1 MRAEESEHQTGLS
14 NESSTP
20 RNYLVSVLCDRFET
34 EWKSG
39 TRPNMEAIIESL
51 QGNLPLAKQLAI
63 ELVSLDRCYRSQLG
77 EHPAISE
84 YLARFPFAAEA
95 IQQELGE
102 SWTADD
108 PSDRSM
114 ASTVRYGSDSGN
126 VPNLRN
132 DTSPDSK
139 KNPDLRQIGR
149 YQLTSL
155 LGRGGSGEV
164 WKGFDLQLQRH
175 VAVKLLRTDLLFSPR
190 AIEGFLDEGRKLAQL
205 QHPGIVTVYDVGR
218 EDGQCYL
225 ISELATGGTL
235 TDWIKK
241 NRADGTPPLK
251 ESVAIVAAIAEA
263 LHYAHLKG
271 LVHRDVKPLNILIGP
286 NGSPR
291 LADFGLATSEQEQLH
306 EPAMTLGT
314 FAYMSPEQIRGE
326 SHLIDPRSDI
336 YNLGAVLYE
345 LLTGRRPFI
354 CNNPEQYREQILY
367 REVRPPRTVV
377 DTIPAELERMV
388 LRCLAKPVRDRY
400 TTAADLAAELRSF
413 LLPKAAHP
421 ESEPAPV
428 RATQKISQ
436 RSVQIAGIVASVL
449 LLCSLSLFVYWDR
462 EHLKRQAAL
471 TGDAKYGLVSP
482 MITKGQQGD
491 EPNSADAKKLTSSLT
506 ESIAK
511 TEIEI
516 TTSDRGSLDSPNSFG
531 NGWQDL
537 LAREPI
543 QLTEPNSLGSKWTR
557 TLKGRDYE
565 LEVISYKTH
574 MIELGSTQSLNYTIQ
589 MRVSRPQW
597 GKFSVFFGCH
607 PDEAKPDHLRYW
619 DFSFRPPSWDK
630 SVGRLRMDVGLTTAL
645 TDPAGDA
652 LESYYRPVGQAEF
665 PSAESELL
673 QLVVTDGRV
682 SRIKWGTENLET
694 IPEVSCQVQGQ
705 FGVIVSKT
713 SAVFRNVYFK
723 DETP

>member
-1 MRAEESEHQTGLS
+1 MRAEKSEHQTGLS
-14 NESSTP
+14 NEGLTP

-39 TRPNMEAIIESL
+39 SRPNMEAIIDSL
-51 QGNLPLAKQLAI
+51 QGNLPLAKQLAV
-63 ELVSLDRCYRSQLG
+63 ELVSLDRNYRSQLG

-84 YLARFPFAAEA
+84 YLERFSFAAEA

-114 ASTVRYGSDSGN
+114 ASTVRYGSDSDD
-126 VPNLRN
+126 VSNLRN

-139 KNPDLRQIGR
+139 KTPDVRQIGR

-164 WKGFDLQLQRH
+164 WKGFDLQLRRH

-190 AIEGFLDEGRKLAQL
+190 AIEAFLDEGRKLAQL

-241 NRADGTPPLK
+241 NRADGAPPLK

-271 LVHRDVKPLNILIGP
+271 LVHRDVKPLNILFGP

-377 DTIPAELERMV
+377 DTIPAELERVV

-400 TTAADLAAELRSF
+400 TTAADLAAELQSF
-413 LLPKAAHP
+413 LSPKAAHA

-436 RSVQIAGIVASVL
+436 RSVQIAGIGATVL
-449 LLCSLSLFVYWDR
+449 LLCTLFLFVYWDR

-471 TGDAKYGLVSP
+471 TGHAKYDLVSP
-482 MITKGQQGD
+482 VITNGQQWD
-491 EPNSADAKKLTSSLT
+491 EPNSTDAMKLTTSLT
-506 ESIAK
+506 ESIAN
-511 TEIEI
+511 TEPAI
-516 TTSDRGSLDSPNSFG
+516 TSSERGSSDSPINLG

-537 LAREPI
+537 LAHEPV
-543 QLTEPNSLGSKWTR
+543 QLTEPNSLGSRWSR
-557 TLKGRDYE
+557 TLKGREYA
-565 LEVISYKTH
+565 LEVVSYKTLL
-574 MIELGSTQSLNYTIQ
+574 IELGSTQSLDYTIQ
-589 MRVSRPQW
+589 MRVSQPQW
-597 GKFSVFFGCH
+597 GSFSVFFGCR
-607 PDEAKPDHLRYW
+607 PDEAKPDHLR
-619 DFSFRPPSWDK
+619 FGAISFQPPRWDK
-630 SVGRLRMDVGLTTAL
+630 LADRLGMEVDLTTTL

-652 LESYYRPVGQAEF
+652 LESSVRPVGQVEL
-665 PSAESELL
+665 PSAESKLF
-673 QLVVTDGRV
+673 QLVVVNGRV
-682 SRIKWGTENLET
+682 SHIKWGTEIFET
-694 IPEVSCQVQGQ
+694 IPETPYQVQGQ
-705 FGVIVSKT
+705 FGIILTKT